1 MGGEIGTAEMK
12 VIQYNSANTCQN
24 SSCQNYNMKIGY
36 IFRWKKKK
44 KHVMALSITSQTTS
58 TIKFMKAALLLCYG
72 ENSPSH
78 KEPSAERNLPMS
90 YSGLN

>member
-44 KHVMALSITSQTTS
+44 KNTSCRFPSQVKQQAPS
-58 TIKFMKAALLLCYG
+58 
-72 ENSPSH
+72 NS
-78 KEPSAERNLPMS
+78 
-90 YSGLN
+90 